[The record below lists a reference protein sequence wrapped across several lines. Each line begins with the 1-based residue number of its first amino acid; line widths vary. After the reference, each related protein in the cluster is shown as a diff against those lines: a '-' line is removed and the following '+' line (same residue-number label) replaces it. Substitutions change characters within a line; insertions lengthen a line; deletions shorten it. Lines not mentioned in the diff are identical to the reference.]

1 MENQE
6 QGQSNG
12 HSLFFSRHPSEAN
25 AYRRKRLW
33 REKALET
40 LDLLNHIKLEE
51 IATSEHNIQVYE
63 AIRERLKMLKMIDP
77 ERKIHQDTLVE
88 TTVIKYDCPMCLPTD
103 DSDYE
108 LEPNS

>member
-12 HSLFFSRHPSEAN
+12 HSLLFSRHSSGAN
-25 AYRRKRLW
+25 AYRHKRLW

-51 IATSEHNIQVYE
+51 IATSEHNIRIYE
-63 AIRERLKMLKMIDP
+63 AIREKLKMLKRIDP

-88 TTVIKYDCPMCLPTD
+88 TTVIKYDCSMCLPAD

>member
-12 HSLFFSRHPSEAN
+12 HSLLSSRHPSEAN

-33 REKALET
+33 REKALEA

-51 IATSEHNIQVYE
+51 MATSEHNIQVYE
-63 AIRERLKMLKMIDP
+63 AIRERLKMLKTIDP

-103 DSDYE
+103 DSNYE
-108 LEPNS
+108 IELDS

>member
-6 QGQSNG
+6 QEQSNG
-12 HSLFFSRHPSEAN
+12 HSLFFSRNPSEAN
-25 AYRRKRLW
+25 VYRRKRLW
-33 REKALET
+33 RERALEA

-88 TTVIKYDCPMCLPTD
+88 TTVIKYDCPMCLPTE
-103 DSDYE
+103 DSNYE
-108 LEPNS
+108 IELDS

>member
-33 REKALET
+33 REKALEA

-51 IATSEHNIQVYE
+51 MATSEHNIQVYE
-63 AIRERLKMLKMIDP
+63 AIREKLKMLRMIDP

-88 TTVIKYDCPMCLPTD
+88 TTVIKYDCPMCLPTE
-103 DSDYE
+103 DSNYE
-108 LEPNS
+108 IELDS